1 MLTQEELQAENAELK
16 SEVARLRDIITT
28 YSTQDME
35 NIGSKDNP
43 LLDSR
48 ASSTFVS
55 TKSDDCASLNVT
67 IKSLKSEIALDIDS
81 IQMDLLALD
90 KFDTELS
97 RPFKDGI
104 QVIKKSV
111 DRMNTSVEHR
121 SPSRLQCTWDDRLG
135 DVLKSPNRLLNMTN
149 QSGEINSKLNSIKK
163 QHEKQRS
170 RLNDLKPV
178 QKRANIPRSG
188 NSSMPPPGRSK
199 TRVANRK
206 RCQICT
212 LLLSKGQSTAYC
224 TIHGSAKLSRFIR
237 F

>member
-1 MLTQEELQAENAELK
+1 
-16 SEVARLRDIITT
+16 
-28 YSTQDME
+28 ME

-67 IKSLKSEIALDIDS
+67 IKSLKSEIELDIDS

-121 SPSRLQCTWDDRLG
+121 SPSRL
-135 DVLKSPNRLLNMTN
+135 
-149 QSGEINSKLNSIKK
+149 
-163 QHEKQRS
+163 
-170 RLNDLKPV
+170 
-178 QKRANIPRSG
+178 
-188 NSSMPPPGRSK
+188 
-199 TRVANRK
+199 
-206 RCQICT
+206 
-212 LLLSKGQSTAYC
+212 
-224 TIHGSAKLSRFIR
+224 
-237 F
+237 